1 MLKVPFKDLVN
12 HETKR
17 NSLTKFLLLL
27 TVVVVYF
34 IFISQKYGVEG
45 GFLITLLTW
54 SFFVFCTPIAD
65 AGFLLDFPVRIITG
79 MRMIYTEIFVW
90 IFAAVLNIAMLVF
103 NPEIYNSTFLLQ
115 LFHYILTHPVP
126 MWSIIILSALGTFLS
141 IYFADE
147 MVDVVEHKQRKKF
160 QKYANKY
167 SIIIFVFIFAGILA
181 LYRYLIDQMHL
192 NIPL

>member
-17 NSLTKFLLLL
+17 NSLAKFLLLL

-115 LFHYILTHPVP
+115 LFYYILTHPVP